1 MPVSAPRLARDI
13 ATIAIFALAIGALVH
28 LATILA
34 IPYFASR
41 DAFSRLAPLGTLNA
55 TILLDP
61 AVPTNRLFPY
71 ADPAVASA
79 FCRFDL
85 RDGPVRV
92 TAQIARS
99 GFASLSLHSSTGGV
113 FYALTDKAAVRGRL
127 EALVLTAAQ
136 LRVVAARDNEDEPS
150 QDLRIVAPSLEGFAM
165 VRAFSEQPS
174 LYPQA
179 QADAR
184 SLHCATQS
192 ATK

>member
-1 MPVSAPRLARDI
+1 MSAPRFVRDL
-13 ATIAIFALAIGALVH
+13 ATIAIFALALGALVH

-41 DAFSRLAPLGTLNA
+41 DAFSRLEPLGAVNA
-55 TILLDP
+55 TVLLE
-61 AVPTNRLFPY
+61 AAGPTHRIFPY

-79 FCRFDL
+79 ICRYDL

-92 TAQIARS
+92 TALIARS
-99 GFASLSLHSSTGGV
+99 GFASLSLHSRPGSV

-136 LRVVAARDNEDEPS
+136 LRVVAAKDSEDDPS
-150 QDLRIVAPSLEGFAM
+150 QDLRIVSPSVEGFAM

-179 QADAR
+179 EADAR
-184 SLHCATQS
+184 SLHCVTEA

>member
-1 MPVSAPRLARDI
+1 MTGPRIARDV
-13 ATIAIFALAIGALVH
+13 ATITIFALVIGALVH

-41 DAFSRLAPLGTLNA
+41 DAFSRLAPLGATNA
-55 TILLDP
+55 TISLDP
-61 AVPTNRLFPY
+61 AVPTNRRFPY

-92 TAQIARS
+92 TALIARS
-99 GFASLSLHSSTGGV
+99 AFASLSLHSRPGSV

-136 LRVVAARDNEDEPS
+136 LRVAAARDNEDDPS
-150 QDLRIVAPSLEGFAM
+150 QDLRIVSPSLEGFAM

-179 QADAR
+179 EADAR
-184 SLHCATQS
+184 SLHCAAEV